1 MMLIP
6 RLFGLLAA
14 TGDSRGAFSW
24 QALLPSLPRCESAQ
38 TRGTRRRPIR
48 QATGSPRQ
56 APFRGSARFPEVPH
70 SSQHRWWRSCSR
82 TLTLTAVPGSP
93 ASTVG
98 YIGVT
103 RNRFPRQAG
112 RTEAGQNREAA
123 TRGVRCDV
131 TLPGKYSD
139 PHG

>member
-48 QATGSPRQ
+48 QATGSPRH
-56 APFRGSARFPEVPH
+56 APFRGSGRFREVPD
-70 SSQHRWWRSCSR
+70 
-82 TLTLTAVPGSP
+82 SP
-93 ASTVG
+93 QTPKKNCYARVL
-98 YIGVT
+98 
-103 RNRFPRQAG
+103 
-112 RTEAGQNREAA
+112 
-123 TRGVRCDV
+123 
-131 TLPGKYSD
+131 TLPGVPGNPTTTVGQSGD
-139 PHG
+139 MRVRFARRGNPTLVALPLTFGL